1 MGIEKISTTNIQ
13 QVQPQK
19 VPEQKQPQ
27 NVDNKPRNVD
37 SDIKISDEAIRL
49 QRQESEA
56 PVDNVKVQQIK
67 QAIADGTFKIDP
79 EKIADKMREEAA
91 DMIQRKVQQAYNTK
105 NSKNDDV
112 LRT

>member
-1 MGIEKISTTNIQ
+1 MGIEKISTANVQ
-13 QVQPQK
+13 LVQPQK

-27 NVDNKPRNVD
+27 HMDNKPHTVD

-91 DMIQRKVQQAYNTK
+91 DMIQRKVQQTYNIKKDK
-105 NSKNDDV
+105 NEGV
-112 LRT
+112 LGG